1 MSYTVTVDGEV
12 ISLEPAIFD
21 AVDCFW
27 AMLARSEEPKTVL
40 DDADIANEPGVYF
53 FMSWDNKPIRIGK
66 AVKLRNRIM
75 SYANGTEYHN
85 KILDRFAELD
95 LAYVGVF
102 YCEKKDCQ
110 SEEEAYISLYK
121 PELNVIGT

>member
-1 MSYTVTVDGEV
+1 MVDGEV

-40 DDADIANEPGVYF
+40 DDTDIANQPGVYF

-66 AVKLRNRIM
+66 AIKLRNRIM

-102 YCEKKDCQ
+102 YCSKEQCYS
-110 SEEEAYISLYK
+110 SEEQYISLYK
-121 PELNVIGT
+121 PELNVIGK